1 MLREPCIF
9 NINDLCWDK
18 EILQELDIPESML
31 PTPVPSSQIYGYTDP
46 SFLGDEIPIAGAAG
60 DQQAALLDRPVSMQE
75 RRKNTYGTGCFLLMN
90 TGGKTGIFQKMV
102 L

>member
-1 MLREPCIF
+1 MLF

-60 DQQAALLDRPVSMQE
+60 DQQAALLVRLVSMRAKQ
-75 RRKNTYGTGCFLLMN
+75 
-90 TGGKTGIFQKMV
+90 KTHTEPDVSF
-102 L
+102 